1 MSEVVALSVIDTRV
15 DRRERL
21 AVFSG
26 ALDLV
31 DARGLAVGP
40 HLRDPEVG
48 LHLLQILTEM
58 QGRWE
63 HRTDDSQRVPACDDH
78 HFVGRPDPV
87 PGPLL
92 RRPQGG
98 MAGRKLQLL
107 QVEVE
112 DIAVRHDVRR
122 ACGRPRPRCQITRL
136 LRPGTAPVLEAVER
150 RGLAAYEEIDLIPGD
165 VACAIPSSTGTP
177 LDHDVERDEMHL
189 LPLDVRRR
197 RRAVLPGVAIGEGR
211 AGLRDEPGRT
221 VSRRRRPN
229 AEGEHEDQSHEAFH
243 ARTPPSRGCVSPRRR
258 IATSGRR
265 RSARSPSRPRS
276 DRCSRPPR
284 RRTIPRRASRS

>member
-1 MSEVVALSVIDTRV
+1 MVPRIARRSFISLSEVVALSVIDTRV

-136 LRPGTAPVLEAVER
+136 LRPGTAPVR
-150 RGLAAYEEIDLIPGD
+150 SLAKACVD
-165 VACAIPSSTGTP
+165 VSDS
-177 LDHDVERDEMHL
+177 RSM
-189 LPLDVRRR
+189 
-197 RRAVLPGVAIGEGR
+197 RRAGR
-211 AGLRDEPGRT
+211 AKPQRC
-221 VSRRRRPN
+221 VSR
-229 AEGEHEDQSHEAFH
+229 SMS
-243 ARTPPSRGCVSPRRR
+243 RTYP
-258 IATSGRR
+258 
-265 RSARSPSRPRS
+265 
-276 DRCSRPPR
+276 CS
-284 RRTIPRRASRS
+284 TDA